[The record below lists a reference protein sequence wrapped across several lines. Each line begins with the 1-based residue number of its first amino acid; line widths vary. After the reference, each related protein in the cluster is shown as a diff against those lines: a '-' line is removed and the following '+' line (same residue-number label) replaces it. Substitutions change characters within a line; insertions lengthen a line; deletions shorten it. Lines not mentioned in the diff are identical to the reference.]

1 MDWGKGIVIKR
12 KEINKSNSAVDEDGG
27 ERVVQSVIQAR
38 LRRERERERE
48 RVRER
53 ERERERQRE
62 VLEGGAT

>member
-48 RVRER
+48 RE
-53 ERERERQRE
+53 
-62 VLEGGAT
+62 